1 MEIIPEFYTSP
12 LPPCLNGQGKLAEP
26 PAIFCMG
33 QHDLILLLG
42 DLPFLHQFPSFVFH
56 IVLIGADDIEPDLV
70 LSLGDQLKGIRPQI
84 GDIAAP
90 GAVRKGQLPLIVGK
104 MGIAQGGAVLQF
116 SDREVELLQIIG
128 CEQAQHGGFIV
139 LPGGDGA
146 VAHTEAIVIFL
157 HRHRVILG
165 AAKAIG
171 IQRKLLISCVGLPVE
186 GLLLFCEEIGRFA
199 VCLRHQFQSGGSLRG
214 HRVLLQLGLGRG
226 RLRAAVRRGILPG
239 TAGHRKSQQDT
250 AEQKTESAAEES
262 SAESTASGNDNK
274 DSSGSGENHTEQS
287 TENTTENSTEDTTEE
302 TQPTA
307 KCTCKE
313 KCSQYAVDEDCE
325 VCAKDYKECAYINPS
340 VKITINTPSGWHNDT
355 TKVTVKVEDTIV
367 SGNFTIQTVKAKVG
381 QNGSWTDITE
391 DMYIEISENST
402 IYVQVT
408 DQKGKTYEKK
418 RYIKCFDFTK
428 PTLNAAVSD
437 GLLSIQAHDTDS
449 GIKAIYVNGYEFTEH
464 TNGALNI
471 RLQQFDAGY
480 QYFTISAMDNAGN
493 TSEIYK
499 TANPYYTDPE
509 NKDSN
514 EKDPAQQLPV
524 DASATK
530 PSSATAQV
538 TEHTKTDVN
547 GNTVSQ
553 TGSGTTSSSS
563 ATTKQSPSAGD
574 TSKDADQSSDSQTS
588 EKGKEFYTIQTASEK
603 VFYLVID
610 RDGEDEKVYFLT
622 EVSEN
627 DLLNTTT
634 DNSETLPKNSAAL
647 ESAIPTKDSALSN
660 NNADTTGDKT
670 QGAESV
676 EDSTEDSTEDTS
688 EPKENTAK
696 ADGSGFTYILMGIAA
711 VAVIGVVY
719 VVKSKKKK
727 ENFIDEDED
736 EDELDEDYDYDDEEE
751 TEQDSDEAF
760 INGGDDAESVDTDEN
775 DNEDNNN
782 ENDEEDGEE

>member
-1 MEIIPEFYTSP
+1 MEKK
-12 LPPCLNGQGKLAEP
+12 KLSVKALMSLILS
-26 PAIFCMG
+26 AILFCM
-33 QHDLILLLG
+33 
-42 DLPFLHQFPSFVFH
+42 P
-56 IVLIGADDIEPDLV
+56 IGAFFANRTNTV
-70 LSLGDQLKGIRPQI
+70 
-84 GDIAAP
+84 
-90 GAVRKGQLPLIVGK
+90 
-104 MGIAQGGAVLQF
+104 
-116 SDREVELLQIIG
+116 EVHAEDN
-128 CEQAQHGGFIV
+128 A
-139 LPGGDGA
+139 
-146 VAHTEAIVIFL
+146 
-157 HRHRVILG
+157 
-165 AAKAIG
+165 
-171 IQRKLLISCVGLPVE
+171 
-186 GLLLFCEEIGRFA
+186 EE
-199 VCLRHQFQSGGSLRG
+199 
-214 HRVLLQLGLGRG
+214 
-226 RLRAAVRRGILPG
+226 
-239 TAGHRKSQQDT
+239 
-250 AEQKTESAAEES
+250 KTESAEN
-262 SAESTASGNDNK
+262 TVTSGNGREE
-274 DSSGSGENHTEQS
+274 DSGTDTGE
-287 TENTTENSTEDTTEE
+287 ENTENSTEGSSEE
-302 TQPTA
+302 TQPAA
-307 KCTCKE
+307 KCICKE

-355 TKVTVKVEDTIV
+355 TKVTVKVEDTVV

-408 DQKGKTYEKK
+408 DQKGKTYEKN

-449 GIKAIYVNGYEFTEH
+449 GIKAIYVNGYEFTDH

-493 TSEIYK
+493 ISEIYK

-538 TEHTKTDVN
+538 TDHTKTDSN

-553 TGSGTTSSSS
+553 TGTNSTS
-563 ATTKQSPSAGD
+563 TKQSQSTGETD
-574 TSKDADQSSDSQTS
+574 KSTDQSSDEQTS
-588 EKGKEFYTIQTASEK
+588 DKGKEFYTIQTASEK
-603 VFYLVID
+603 VFYLVIE

-622 EVSEN
+622 EISEN

-660 NNADTTGDKT
+660 NNADNAGDKT
-670 QGAESV
+670 QGTESV
-676 EDSTEDSTEDTS
+676 EDSTEESTEDTS
-688 EPKENTAK
+688 EPKEDTVKTDN
-696 ADGSGFTYILMGIAA
+696 SGFTYIIMGVAA

-727 ENFIDEDED
+727 ENFIDEDEE

-751 TEQDSDEAF
+751 NEQSSDEAF
-760 INGGDDAESVDTDEN
+760 LNGGDDTVNDIESEDTTEHDN
-775 DNEDNNN
+775 DID
-782 ENDEEDGEE
+782 DEENGEE

>member
-1 MEIIPEFYTSP
+1 MEKK
-12 LPPCLNGQGKLAEP
+12 KLSVKALMSLILS
-26 PAIFCMG
+26 AILFCM
-33 QHDLILLLG
+33 
-42 DLPFLHQFPSFVFH
+42 P
-56 IVLIGADDIEPDLV
+56 IGAFFANRTNTV
-70 LSLGDQLKGIRPQI
+70 
-84 GDIAAP
+84 
-90 GAVRKGQLPLIVGK
+90 
-104 MGIAQGGAVLQF
+104 
-116 SDREVELLQIIG
+116 EVHAEDN
-128 CEQAQHGGFIV
+128 A
-139 LPGGDGA
+139 
-146 VAHTEAIVIFL
+146 
-157 HRHRVILG
+157 
-165 AAKAIG
+165 
-171 IQRKLLISCVGLPVE
+171 
-186 GLLLFCEEIGRFA
+186 EE
-199 VCLRHQFQSGGSLRG
+199 
-214 HRVLLQLGLGRG
+214 
-226 RLRAAVRRGILPG
+226 
-239 TAGHRKSQQDT
+239 
-250 AEQKTESAAEES
+250 KTESAEN
-262 SAESTASGNDNK
+262 TVTSGNGREE
-274 DSSGSGENHTEQS
+274 DSGTDTGE
-287 TENTTENSTEDTTEE
+287 ENTENSTEGTTEGSSEE
-302 TQPTA
+302 TQPAA

-355 TKVTVKVEDTIV
+355 TKVTVKVEDTVV

-402 IYVQVT
+402 IYVQVI
-408 DQKGKTYEKK
+408 DQKGKTYEKN

-449 GIKAIYVNGYEFTEH
+449 GIKAIYVNGYEFTDH

-538 TEHTKTDVN
+538 TDHTKTDSN

-553 TGSGTTSSSS
+553 TGTNSSS
-563 ATTKQSPSAGD
+563 AKQSQSTGETD
-574 TSKDADQSSDSQTS
+574 KSTDQSSDEQTS
-588 EKGKEFYTIQTASEK
+588 DKGKEFYTIQTASEK

-622 EVSEN
+622 EISEN

-660 NNADTTGDKT
+660 NNSENAGNKK
-670 QGAESV
+670 QGTENV
-676 EDSTEDSTEDTS
+676 EGSTEDSSTEDGTEETS
-688 EPKENTAK
+688 EPKEDTVKTDN
-696 ADGSGFTYILMGIAA
+696 SGFTYIIMGVAA

-751 TEQDSDEAF
+751 NEQSSDEAF
-760 INGGDDAESVDTDEN
+760 LNGGDDTVNDAESEDTTEHDN
-775 DNEDNNN
+775 D
-782 ENDEEDGEE
+782 NDEENGEE

>member
-1 MEIIPEFYTSP
+1 MKNRRLSARAVVSLILS
-12 LPPCLNGQGKLAEP
+12 
-26 PAIFCMG
+26 AILFCM
-33 QHDLILLLG
+33 
-42 DLPFLHQFPSFVFH
+42 PM
-56 IVLIGADDIEPDLV
+56 GAFFANRTNTIEV
-70 LSLGDQLKGIRPQI
+70 H
-84 GDIAAP
+84 A
-90 GAVRKGQLPLIVGK
+90 
-104 MGIAQGGAVLQF
+104 
-116 SDREVELLQIIG
+116 E
-128 CEQAQHGGFIV
+128 
-139 LPGGDGA
+139 
-146 VAHTEAIVIFL
+146 
-157 HRHRVILG
+157 
-165 AAKAIG
+165 
-171 IQRKLLISCVGLPVE
+171 
-186 GLLLFCEEIGRFA
+186 
-199 VCLRHQFQSGGSLRG
+199 
-214 HRVLLQLGLGRG
+214 
-226 RLRAAVRRGILPG
+226 
-239 TAGHRKSQQDT
+239 DT

-262 SAESTASGNDNK
+262 SVDSTTSGNGNNGSS
-274 DSSGSGENHTEQS
+274 DSSSGENHIEQS
-287 TENTTENSTEDTTEE
+287 TENTTENSTEGTTEE
-302 TQPTA
+302 TQPAA

-355 TKVTVKVEDTIV
+355 AKVTVKVEDTIV

-402 IYVQVT
+402 IYVQVI
-408 DQKGKTYEKK
+408 DQKGKTYEKN

-449 GIKAIYVNGYEFTEH
+449 GIKAIYVNGYEFTDH

-553 TGSGTTSSSS
+553 TGTNTGTTV
-563 ATTKQSPSAGD
+563 KQSPSTGD

-660 NNADTTGDKT
+660 NNGENVGNKK
-670 QGAESV
+670 QGENV
-676 EDSTEDSTEDTS
+676 EGSTEDGTEETS
-688 EPKENTAK
+688 EPKEDTAK
-696 ADGSGFTYILMGIAA
+696 TDNSGFTYIIMGVAA

-719 VVKSKKKK
+719 VVKTKKKK

-751 TEQDSDEAF
+751 NEQSSDEAF
-760 INGGDDAESVDTDEN
+760 LNGGDDVVNDTESEDTTEHDN
-775 DNEDNNN
+775 DID
-782 ENDEEDGEE
+782 DEENGEE